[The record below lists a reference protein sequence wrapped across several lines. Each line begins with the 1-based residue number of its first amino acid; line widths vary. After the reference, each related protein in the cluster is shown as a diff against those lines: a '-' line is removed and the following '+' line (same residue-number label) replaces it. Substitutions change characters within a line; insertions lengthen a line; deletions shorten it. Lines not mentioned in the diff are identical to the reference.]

1 MPQFLNQHLFT
12 KISND
17 FFNLNFCMLQGIE
30 QPEQDNG
37 LRKLQ
42 LQELAKLNGTLRED
56 LMPRFVNIN
65 FTFLNWMVKN
75 KFMFETFFCIFW

>member
-1 MPQFLNQHLFT
+1 
-12 KISND
+12 
-17 FFNLNFCMLQGIE
+17 MLQGIE

-56 LMPRFVNIN
+56 LMPRLISIYH
-65 FTFLNWMVKN
+65 FTFLNCMFKTKMV
-75 KFMFETFFCIFW
+75 FETNF

>member
-1 MPQFLNQHLFT
+1 
-12 KISND
+12 
-17 FFNLNFCMLQGIE
+17 MLQGIE

-56 LMPRFVNIN
+56 LMPRFVNIKLP
-65 FTFLNWMVKN
+65 FY
-75 KFMFETFFCIFW
+75 IFQLHG

>member
-1 MPQFLNQHLFT
+1 
-12 KISND
+12 
-17 FFNLNFCMLQGIE
+17 MLQGIE

-56 LMPRFVNIN
+56 LMPRFVNII
-65 FTFLNWMVKN
+65 LPLYLRRKLIV
-75 KFMFETFFCIFW
+75 ETHLSMI